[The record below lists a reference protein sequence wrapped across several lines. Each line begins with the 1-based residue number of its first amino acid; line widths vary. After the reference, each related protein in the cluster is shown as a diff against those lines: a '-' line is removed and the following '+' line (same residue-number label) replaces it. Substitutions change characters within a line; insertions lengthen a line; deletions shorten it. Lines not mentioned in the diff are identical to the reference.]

1 MNLRVITLI
10 TAICLL
16 LASIVQFAVTDY
28 EGIFEYLRDVIPEER
43 FRQWFWLLK
52 PLLVEVPISI
62 FLFTLYTKQK

>member
-1 MNLRVITLI
+1 MNLRAITLI

-16 LASIVQFAVTDY
+16 LASIGQFAVTDY
-28 EGIFEYLRDVIPEER
+28 EGLFEYLRIAPEES
-43 FRQWFWLLK
+43 FKQWFWILR

>member
-16 LASIVQFAVTDY
+16 LATIVQFAVTDY
-28 EGIFEYLRDVIPEER
+28 EGLFEYLRTLDPEQR
-43 FRQWFWLLK
+43 LRRWFWLLK